1 MNFWAELK
9 KLNRPIYALAPM
21 DGVTD
26 FVHREIVATTAKP
39 DVFYTEFTN
48 VEGLNSRGF
57 ESTVRRLKFSENQR
71 YVVAQLWGK
80 NPENFNKAAKLVKDM
95 GFDGIDLNMGCP
107 EARVMKMKLGAALI
121 GNYGLVQEIIEAI
134 KEGGQGLA
142 ISVKTRIGINSI
154 VTESWIE
161 FLLSQK
167 LDELTIHGRTAQEMS
182 KVPVH
187 WDQIELAVQIKNKI
201 SPSTLI
207 LGNGDVKNREDAE
220 NLRKIHGI
228 DGVMIGKGI
237 FSNPWVFELQPKIH
251 SEREYLDLLLRH
263 AKLYSE
269 IYPDKRHFGPMKKF
283 MLGYLKN
290 FRNAQNLKEKIIH
303 TSNYNEVLETI
314 NLFYKS

>member
-251 SEREYLDLLLRH
+251 SEWEYLDLLLRH

>member
-9 KLNRPIYALAPM
+9 KLNRPTYALAPM

-71 YVVAQLWGK
+71 YIVAQLWGK

-107 EARVMKMKLGAALI
+107 ETRVMKMKLGAALI
-121 GNYGLVQEIIEAI
+121 GNNGLAQELIEAI
-134 KEGGQGLA
+134 KEGGRGLA
-142 ISVKTRIGINSI
+142 ISVKTRIGIDTI

-161 FLLSQK
+161 FLLSQG
-167 LDELTIHGRTAQEMS
+167 LDELTIHGRTAREMS

-201 SPSTLI
+201 SPATVI
-207 LGNGDVKNREDAE
+207 LGNGDVKYCADAE
-220 NLRKIHGI
+220 NLCGVHGI

-237 FSNPWVFELQPKIH
+237 FSNPWVFEKKPKIH
-251 SEREYLDLLLRH
+251 SEQEYIDLLLRH
-263 AKLYSE
+263 TKLYGE
-269 IYPDKRHFGPMKKF
+269 TYPDKRQFGPMKKF
-283 MLGYLKN
+283 ILNYLKN
-290 FRNAQNLKEKIIH
+290 VKNAQNLKEKIIH
-303 TSNYNEVLETI
+303 TSNYNEVHDTI

>member
-187 WDQIELAVQIKNKI
+187 WDQIELAVQIKNKM

-251 SEREYLDLLLRH
+251 SEWEYLDLLLRH